1 MQQIFIAPSHISS
14 SRWQQAFA
22 HIVHLEQVPP
32 SIPADAI
39 FWVYLRG
46 DPALN
51 EIATITAQGN
61 KVIALTAQETP
72 QEARLALEQGANGYL
87 HYFAVAELLLQVA
100 SVVEA
105 GGLWLGAGL
114 MRQLIT
120 ATAKQLPPSPIAD
133 LSSLTT
139 RERLVAEAVAAGKTN
154 KEAAR
159 DLGITERT
167 VKAHLGAVFDKLGVR
182 DRLQLVLLLSG
193 KKS

>member
-14 SRWQQAFA
+14 PRWQQAFS

-46 DPALN
+46 DAALD
-51 EIATITAQGN
+51 EIAVISAQGN

-100 SVVEA
+100 GVVEA

-120 ATAKQLPPSPIAD
+120 ATAKQLPPSPVAE

>member
-14 SRWQQAFA
+14 PRWQQAFA
-22 HIVHLEQVPP
+22 PIVHLEQVPP

-39 FWVYLRG
+39 FWIYLQ
-46 DPALN
+46 DESALAD
-51 EIATITAQGN
+51 IAAISAQGN
-61 KVIALTAQETP
+61 KVVALTAQESA
-72 QEARLALEQGANGYL
+72 QEARRALEQGANGYL
-87 HYFAVAELLLQVA
+87 HYFAVPDLLTQVA

-105 GGLWLGAGL
+105 GGLWLGVEL

-120 ATAKQLPPSPIAD
+120 ATAKQLPSTAAAD
-133 LSSLTT
+133 LSMLTT
-139 RERLVAEAVAAGKTN
+139 RERLVAEAIAAGKTN

-159 DLGITERT
+159 ELDITERT

>member
-14 SRWQQAFA
+14 PRWQQAFT
-22 HIVHLEQVPP
+22 HIVRLESLPP
-32 SIPADAI
+32 IIPTNAV
-39 FWVYLRG
+39 FWVYLG
-46 DPALN
+46 DTAL
-51 EIATITAQGN
+51 EDIALISAQGQ

-72 QEARLALEQGANGYL
+72 QEARLVVEQGANGYL
-87 HYFAVAELLLQVA
+87 HYFAVPELLVQVA
-100 SVVEA
+100 GVVEA
-105 GGLWLGAGL
+105 GGLWLGAEL

-120 ATAKQLPPSPIAD
+120 ATAKQLPPSPTAD

-159 DLGITERT
+159 ELGITERT